1 MLLTKTSAEDSR
13 NSFRASELENEML
26 WLTEEEVISLTGYKH
41 RKKQL
46 QVLAMLKPK
55 PDYRIRPHDS
65 FPLIPRA
72 QFESAP
78 ARKHG

>member
-1 MLLTKTSAEDSR
+1 
-13 NSFRASELENEML
+13 ML

-55 PDYRIRPHDS
+55 PEYRIRPHDS
-65 FPLIPRA
+65 FPLIPRS
-72 QFESAP
+72 QFEQV
-78 ARKHG
+78 RKHG